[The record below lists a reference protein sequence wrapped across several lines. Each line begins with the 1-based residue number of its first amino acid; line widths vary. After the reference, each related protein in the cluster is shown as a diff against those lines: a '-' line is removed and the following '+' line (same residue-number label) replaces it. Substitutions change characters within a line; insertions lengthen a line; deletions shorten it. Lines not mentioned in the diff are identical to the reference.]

1 VQDALE
7 TLMQGRTS
15 FIIAHRLSTVRTAD
29 KIIVVQQGEVVE
41 VGTHEELIERENGV
55 YRMFSELQFD
65 LD

>member
-1 VQDALE
+1 
-7 TLMQGRTS
+7 
-15 FIIAHRLSTVRTAD
+15 VRTAD